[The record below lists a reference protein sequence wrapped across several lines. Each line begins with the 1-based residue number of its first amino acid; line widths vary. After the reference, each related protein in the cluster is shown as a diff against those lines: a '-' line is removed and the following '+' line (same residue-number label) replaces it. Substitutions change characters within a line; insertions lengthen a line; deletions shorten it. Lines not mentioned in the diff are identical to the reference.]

1 MVQGERVRG
10 LENKVSVITGAGS
23 GLGRGMALRL
33 AEAGAQIAILDLNLA
48 GAEETLA
55 DIQQGGGKGCAIELD
70 ISDYEGCIA
79 AIDRVEATLGRVD
92 VLVNNAGWD
101 EAMPF
106 VETQPDLWQKIIN
119 INLYGP
125 LNMHHVVVPRMVSN
139 GGGKVINIASD
150 AGRVGSSGE
159 AVYSA
164 CKGGVVAFS
173 KTLSREVARKGVII
187 NSVCPGPS
195 DTPLFDSFAGPG
207 EEGEK
212 LKASLARSIPMKRL
226 GTPDDIAGIVT
237 FLASSEADFIVGQ
250 TISVSGG
257 LTMHG

>member
-1 MVQGERVRG
+1 MVKG
-10 LENKVSVITGAGS
+10 LADKVAVITGAGS

-33 AEAGAQIAILDLNLA
+33 AQEGAHVVIVDLNLA
-48 GAEETLA
+48 GADATVGQIEA
-55 DIQQGGGKGCAIELD
+55 AGGRASAHKLD
-70 ISDYEGCIA
+70 ISDYEACVSTMNIIRA
-79 AIDRVEATLGRVD
+79 DLGAVD

-106 VETQPDLWQKIIN
+106 LDTQPELWQKIIN

-125 LNMHHVVVPRMVSN
+125 LNMHHVTVPMMLTQGR
-139 GGGKVINIASD
+139 GKVINIASD

-164 CKGGVVAFS
+164 CKGGIIAFS
-173 KTLSREVARKGVII
+173 KTLAREVARRGVII
-187 NSVCPGPS
+187 NNVCPGPS
-195 DTPLFDSFAGPG
+195 DTPLFDAFAG
-207 EEGEK
+207 EGEAGEQ
-212 LKASLARSIPMKRL
+212 LKASLARAIPLKRL

-237 FLASSEADFIVGQ
+237 FLASDEADFIVGQ